1 MEKEYMSGCQLR
13 QYLHISTRKMKYLMD
28 NNYIPHE
35 NTGHATHKYK
45 VLIEDA
51 EHFKWRMENEV
62 GFLAE
67 LVGMFSN
74 RTEWHPRVLLEPTPQ
89 NCKEFMQ
96 WLKFEWQE
104 LPDAVPTSE
113 VSRLLGCRP
122 QVIHQIAREGGFTA
136 IKIGCT
142 QYISKK
148 ELIVYAASPEKVSN
162 PTSETYKTLIK
173 TFKAKR
179 SREIENEKRREKRR
193 LARIEKGY

>member
-104 LPDAVPTSE
+104 LPDAVPTS
-113 VSRLLGCRP
+113 
-122 QVIHQIAREGGFTA
+122 
-136 IKIGCT
+136 
-142 QYISKK
+142 
-148 ELIVYAASPEKVSN
+148 
-162 PTSETYKTLIK
+162 
-173 TFKAKR
+173 
-179 SREIENEKRREKRR
+179 
-193 LARIEKGY
+193 